1 MSPLAGRVC
10 VCVTTFSRAKRRDPT
25 LGPVERQCPPPR
37 AARRV
42 AHNGVHRSPR
52 HLCYSLGWSYR
63 YLYRS
68 NAGFLP
74 EPSSRTPT
82 CPRLTSQARTSICH
96 RASIFSSSIHVL
108 DITSFH
114 PNLICV
120 LMCTRQEAR
129 ALRRGIAAVSPHTP
143 SCAAFV
149 QPLMLYQPSCNVT
162 TTAVVIVV

>member
-1 MSPLAGRVC
+1 MC
-10 VCVTTFSRAKRRDPT
+10 VCDNIFPGKAARSHSRPRRAT
-25 LGPVERQCPPPR
+25 MPPPR

-82 CPRLTSQARTSICH
+82 CPRLTSHARTSICH

-114 PNLICV
+114 PNLICGLGAYV
-120 LMCTRQEAR
+120 HAAAR
-129 ALRRGIAAVSPHTP
+129 YRGRIAPHTFMR
-143 SCAAFV
+143 SLRATLHALSAFV
-149 QPLMLYQPSCNVT
+149 QRHYDGRRHCRNHKKG
-162 TTAVVIVV
+162 